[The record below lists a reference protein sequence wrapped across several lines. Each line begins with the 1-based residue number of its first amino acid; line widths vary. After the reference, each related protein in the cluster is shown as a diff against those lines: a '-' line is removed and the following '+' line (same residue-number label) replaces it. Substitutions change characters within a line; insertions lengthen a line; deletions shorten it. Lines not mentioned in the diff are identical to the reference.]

1 MEGKECH
8 CVFSGDAPL
17 LACLLFCSQLRP
29 FLDPPLLTERCRP
42 TTWHGQWLQTN
53 SNRRMQITVAGE
65 LTVMEVDVKGRALF
79 FKTIAA
85 QEKEYR
91 SDFRRVRDDF
101 DACRSRGHVDKA
113 SYC

>member
-53 SNRRMQITVAGE
+53 SNRRMQITVAGCTTWTGKNKARRRQKKSFRQDRARSTEKWE
-65 LTVMEVDVKGRALF
+65 LTDTR
-79 FKTIAA
+79 
-85 QEKEYR
+85 
-91 SDFRRVRDDF
+91 
-101 DACRSRGHVDKA
+101 
-113 SYC
+113 